1 MTRAVVIGGMLF
13 IRVKLYLQEDTI
25 FCFSW
30 EGAGLGAGVV
40 L

>member
-1 MTRAVVIGGMLF
+1 MTRAVVIDGMLF
-13 IRVKLYLQEDTI
+13 IRVKLYVQDTI